1 MKNNAIGLGRTKL
14 QPNVEFSCGDEKLSL
29 LDGLQKVCKL
39 T

>member
-14 QPNVEFSCGDEKLSL
+14 RPKVEFSCSDEKLYL